1 MRDGWMRSRL
11 GDIAEVV
18 MGRQLSPSKKI
29 GERPR
34 PYIRAANL
42 GSWGISLEDILEMD
56 FTSAEE
62 TRFACQRGDVLLV
75 EGGNE
80 KSVGCPALVTETE
93 EGLCIQNTVIRC
105 RITDKDRVLPEFLY
119 QYLRNAFWQGV
130 FAELCAGTTIMHLGQ
145 KRAIGIE
152 VQIPPV
158 ETQRRIVDFLASV
171 DAYIE
176 SLQQQVDAARTA
188 RNAVLHDLM
197 STGGDDWTRTTL
209 GGISELISRGR
220 APSYCEED
228 GVIVL
233 NQKCIRNGRILLE
246 FARRTDISKKAIPD
260 WAYLKSGDVLINS
273 TGTGTLGRA
282 SFVSHVNGLATF
294 DSHVTLVRPR
304 PELCLPAFVGINL
317 NFREDEIESFAGGST
332 GQTELSR
339 ESVSSF
345 PIVLPPM
352 EEQERIVALATSM
365 AEVSTASEKALSNA
379 KALRSGLLA
388 DLLSGDHEIPESYD
402 QFLGAA

>member
-1 MRDGWMRSRL
+1 MAAKWAKVALGEVLSLLTDGSHFSPETVEKGLPYVTVRDVRDGRIDLHSCAKVSPESFRELEKNGCAPRS
-11 GDIAEVV
+11 
-18 MGRQLSPSKKI
+18 
-29 GERPR
+29 
-34 PYIRAANL
+34 
-42 GSWGISLEDILEMD
+42 
-56 FTSAEE
+56 
-62 TRFACQRGDVLLV
+62 GDVLFSKD
-75 EGGNE
+75 GT
-80 KSVGCPALVTETE
+80 VGRVALVRVDSPFVV
-93 EGLCIQNTVIRC
+93 LSSLAILRPNQNFI
-105 RITDKDRVLPEFLY
+105 LPEFLAVALTGPEF
-119 QYLRNAFWQGV
+119 QAEATGIKSGLAIKRVVLKVLR
-130 FAELCAGTTIMHLGQ
+130 
-145 KRAIGIE
+145 
-152 VQIPPV
+152 QIPLTVPPLDV
-158 ETQRRIVDFLASV
+158 QRRIVDVVASV